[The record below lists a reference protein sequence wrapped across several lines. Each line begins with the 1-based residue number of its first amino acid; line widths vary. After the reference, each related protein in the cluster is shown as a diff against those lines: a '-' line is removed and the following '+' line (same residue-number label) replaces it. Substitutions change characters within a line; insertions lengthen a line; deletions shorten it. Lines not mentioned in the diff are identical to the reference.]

1 MKNESY
7 SVKEMNKC
15 LKRLE
20 TESHK
25 LKKLA
30 RGIPAVEKNINPII
44 AFIDILNF
52 HLIDIR
58 S

>member
-1 MKNESY
+1 MEKESY
-7 SVKEMNKC
+7 PLKEIQESF
-15 LKRLE
+15 KRLE

-30 RGIPAVEKNINPII
+30 RGIPAVEKNIDPII

>member
-1 MKNESY
+1 MEKESY
-7 SVKEMNKC
+7 PLKEIQESF
-15 LKRLE
+15 KRLE

-52 HLIDIR
+52 HLINIR